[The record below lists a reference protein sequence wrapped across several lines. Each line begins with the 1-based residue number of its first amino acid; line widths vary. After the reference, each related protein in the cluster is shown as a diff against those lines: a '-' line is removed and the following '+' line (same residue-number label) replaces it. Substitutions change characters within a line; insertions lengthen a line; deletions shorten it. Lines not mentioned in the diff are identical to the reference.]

1 MSVGM
6 CGTCGTIE
14 SAGAWKEKQGKH
26 EKHEKQEMQIMQE
39 METGT
44 GAEDKAQV
52 NECFAN
58 LSLRGSGP
66 IFGMPPPPT

>member
-14 SAGAWKEKQGKH
+14 SAGAWKEKQG
-26 EKHEKQEMQIMQE
+26 KHEKQEMQIMQE